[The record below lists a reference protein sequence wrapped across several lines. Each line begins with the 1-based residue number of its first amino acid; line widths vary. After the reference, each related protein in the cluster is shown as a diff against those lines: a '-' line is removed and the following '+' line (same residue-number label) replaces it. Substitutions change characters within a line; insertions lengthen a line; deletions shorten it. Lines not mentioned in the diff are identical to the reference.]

1 MNPISSEESKIPVP
15 RHLAVIMDGNGR
27 WAKQRGQLRVFGHKE
42 GTKATKRLVKSCG
55 KLGIEFLTI
64 YVFSSENWQRPSFE
78 VNTLMRLLVEKLK
91 DEIDELDQEN
101 VRLRALGDLSRLP
114 ASTRQ
119 ELEWG
124 MSKTSTNTG
133 LQLMLALSY
142 GGRQEIVD
150 ATRSLAEKVSRGL
163 IKPEEINES
172 VFSSH
177 LYLPDV
183 PDPELLIR
191 TGGDMRISNYL
202 LWQIAYTEL
211 YVTPTLWPDFD
222 ETELLKALESFGHRQ
237 RRFGK
242 VL

>member
-1 MNPISSEESKIPVP
+1 MTTPPLLPLPKHI
-15 RHLAVIMDGNGR
+15 AVIMDGNGR
-27 WAKQRGQLRVFGHKE
+27 WAKARGQLRVFGHRE

-55 KLGIEFLTI
+55 KLGIDYLTI
-64 YVFSSENWQRPSFE
+64 YVFSSENWQRPTFE
-78 VNTLMRLLVEKLK
+78 VNTLMRLLVEKIR
-91 DEIDELDQEN
+91 DEIDELDREG
-101 VRLRALGDLSRLP
+101 VRLHAIGDLSKLP
-114 ASTRQ
+114 PKTRK

-124 MSKTSTNTG
+124 MEKTAHNKG

-150 ATRSLAEKVSRGL
+150 ATKEIARKVKQGL
-163 IKPEEINES
+163 IDPENIDDK

-177 LYLPDV
+177 LYMPGI

-211 YVTPTLWPDFD
+211 YVTQTLWPDFD
-222 ETELLKALESFGHRQ
+222 EPELVKAIEDFGKRQ

-242 VL
+242 VVEST